1 MTASVWS
8 STAPPRRVSP
18 VGPSLAVAFWHY
30 HSKSKWLDSV
40 SRGYKSAMNLGHALS
55 SYTEYKI
62 YAMHDN
68 IKLTVYNK
76 KFSKRGQNYMA

>member
-1 MTASVWS
+1 M
-8 STAPPRRVSP
+8 
-18 VGPSLAVAFWHY
+18 
-30 HSKSKWLDSV
+30 